1 MFIHEMS
8 ASECQE
14 ALAHAR
20 VGRLACARDNHPY
33 IVPMH
38 YAVDGDYLYLYG
50 FTTVGQKV
58 EWMRSNP
65 LVCFEIDDVVN
76 HNHWMSVIV
85 FGQYEELP
93 DKPEFESARKRAYAQ
108 IQKRVMWWEPAYISQ
123 DHRDQPN
130 SLIPL
135 FFRIKVEKMTGH
147 RANPDNSE
155 TAITTPT
162 ATSVERRRDVR
173 ERQWTRIL
181 KAALVY
187 FVIVFGAGS
196 VLGPVRT
203 LLLVP
208 QAGERIA
215 ELVELPVMLTV
226 ILMAAKFIVLRFRL
240 PPYVIY
246 RLGAGVIALALGIV
260 FEFGLV
266 LRFRGLTLAEYFQTR
281 DPVATVAYY
290 ISLVLLA
297 LMPLMVGRNVI
308 GSVQNRKT
316 QHHAESNSSH
326 GLWFENGPGQIDS

>member
-8 ASECQE
+8 TSECRE

-20 VGRLACARDNHPY
+20 VGRLACARDNQPY
-33 IVPMH
+33 IVPMNF
-38 YAVDGDYLYLYG
+38 AVDGDYLYVYG

-65 LVCFEIDDVVN
+65 LICFEIDDAVN
-76 HNHWMSVIV
+76 QNHWMSVIV

-93 DKPEFESARKRAYAQ
+93 DKPEFESARNRAYAHL
-108 IQKRVMWWEPAYISQ
+108 QKRVMWWEPAYISQ
-123 DHRDQPN
+123 SHRDQPN

-135 FFRIKVEKMTGH
+135 FFRIKIEKMTGH

-155 TAITTPT
+155 AAIKTP
-162 ATSVERRRDVR
+162 AASSVERQRR
-173 ERQWTRIL
+173 ERPWTRIL

-196 VLGPVRT
+196 VLGPIRT

-208 QAGERIA
+208 RVGERIA
-215 ELVELPVMLTV
+215 ELIELPAMLIV
-226 ILMAAKFIVLRFRL
+226 ILMAAKFIVRRFQV

-246 RLGAGVIALALGIV
+246 RLGAGVIAFALGIV
-260 FEFGLV
+260 FECGLV
-266 LRFRGLTLAEYFQTR
+266 LKVRGLTLGEYFQTR
-281 DPVATVAYY
+281 DPVATAAYY

-308 GSVQNRKT
+308 GSAQNRKA
-316 QHHAESNSSH
+316 QHYAESNSSH
-326 GLWFENGPGQIDS
+326 GLWPEDAPGKIHAQH